1 MLLSDVP
8 IKAIS
13 LLKLLLLER
22 IMAKPNQMV
31 HNETVGT
38 SWLFNGFI
46 LVAVGWMFLSMAFSG
61 TGANLDGSAVKA
73 SMIVSE

>member
-1 MLLSDVP
+1 
-8 IKAIS
+8 
-13 LLKLLLLER
+13 
-22 IMAKPNQMV
+22 MAKPNQMV
-31 HNETVGT
+31 HTETVGT